1 MKVLTN
7 FQTNDE
13 NMGEELKFIEE
24 FISEAA
30 LKEAAIKQKIANHH
44 NKKVVTCEFNVGDL
58 ILR

>member
-1 MKVLTN
+1 
-7 FQTNDE
+7 
-13 NMGEELKFIEE
+13 MGEELKFIEE

>member
-1 MKVLTN
+1 MKVSTD

-13 NMGEELKFIEE
+13 NMREKLKFIEE
-24 FISEAA
+24 FRSEAT

-44 NKKVVTCEFNVGDL
+44 NKKVVKSEFEVGDL